1 MELQDKALLHK
12 AVKDGLTNM
21 LKMLVELG
29 TDVNVKDNYNSTPLH
44 FAVNHGQINMVKI
57 LLELH
62 WTAGDGNMEVVK
74 TLANEA

>member
-1 MELQDKALLHK
+1 
-12 AVKDGLTNM
+12 M

-29 TDVNVKDNYNSTPLH
+29 TDVNAKDNYNSTPLH